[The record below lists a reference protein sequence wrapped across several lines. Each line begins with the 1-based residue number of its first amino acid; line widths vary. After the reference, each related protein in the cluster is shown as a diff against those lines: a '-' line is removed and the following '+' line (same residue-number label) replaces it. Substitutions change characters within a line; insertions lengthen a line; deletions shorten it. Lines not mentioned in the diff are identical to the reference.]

1 MLEFGVKRCVSYM
14 YACEGFL
21 LCNIELSVNVCNVI
35 RMKCI
40 SSHPINVFLGIN
52 TFMFDVSKVKSV
64 VTFLN
69 HRVFRVSLDLQL
81 VS

>member
-1 MLEFGVKRCVSYM
+1 MCIIH
-14 YACEGFL
+14 ACEGFL
-21 LCNIELSVNVCNVI
+21 LCNIELSVNVI

-40 SSHPINVFLGIN
+40 SSHPIYVFLGIN

-64 VTFLN
+64 ITFLN
-69 HRVFRVSLDLQL
+69 HRVFCVSLDLQL